1 MHTKQSAGSF
11 SRLCPRQ
18 GPAGPTATVTL
29 VAALVCAAFAASAAS
44 AEAAQPKRGATYKG
58 TTSQGRAVSIR
69 VSRRSNRLLSEAG
82 TVLRT
87 QCGRL
92 GRVSL
97 FTAAFDFRVA
107 RDGRMSGSYF
117 SLQEAALGPLIFIDG
132 KRRNLVDVGSYKW
145 SATFVSSRRV
155 RGTWRA
161 QSAMFDADSF
171 PTEDRALD
179 KCDTGV
185 VTWTARRR

>member
-1 MHTKQSAGSF
+1 MHTKPLVGSHSIPC
-11 SRLCPRQ
+11 SRQAPTGL
-18 GPAGPTATVTL
+18 TATV
-29 VAALVCAAFAASAAS
+29 VAAVLAGVLFAASTAS
-44 AEAAQPKRGATYKG
+44 SEAAQPKRGATYKG

-69 VSRRSNRLLSEAG
+69 VSRRNNRLLSESG

-92 GRVSL
+92 GKVSL
-97 FTAAFDFRVA
+97 YTAAFDFRVA
-107 RDGRMSGSYF
+107 RDGRMSGSYL
-117 SLQEAALGPLIFIDG
+117 SLLEADLGRLIFIDG
-132 KRRNLVDVGSYKW
+132 KRRNVFDVGSYQW
-145 SATFVSSRRV
+145 SARFVSSRRV
-155 RGTWRA
+155 SGTWRA

-171 PTEDRALD
+171 PTEDRTLD